1 MCDAQQQQ
9 QQQKNND
16 VRQVAYWYKSAC
28 FTGTKVQI
36 LTTRPSQQ
44 QQQQQEQNAD
54 VLLRKDAGSL
64 RQEIAARM
72 RRCSEHAGGI
82 AASKTD
88 AC

>member
-1 MCDAQQQQ
+1 MCGSDAQQQQ
-9 QQQKNND
+9 QQHND
-16 VRQVAYWYKSAC
+16 VRQVAYWCKRAC
-28 FTGTKVQI
+28 FTGTKAQI

-44 QQQQQEQNAD
+44 QQNAD

-88 AC
+88 VC